1 MMPSKLEAWEAGQ
14 VYLEALCGHARC
26 STRVDPGPA
35 GHRARE
41 IVLMLAITYVLALL
55 QYLWSVAVDGDFQN
69 DWLTHL
75 PYADVAGAI
84 HLAHLLYG
92 QLP

>member
-1 MMPSKLEAWEAGQ
+1 
-14 VYLEALCGHARC
+14 
-26 STRVDPGPA
+26 
-35 GHRARE
+35 
-41 IVLMLAITYVLALL
+41 MLAITYVLALL